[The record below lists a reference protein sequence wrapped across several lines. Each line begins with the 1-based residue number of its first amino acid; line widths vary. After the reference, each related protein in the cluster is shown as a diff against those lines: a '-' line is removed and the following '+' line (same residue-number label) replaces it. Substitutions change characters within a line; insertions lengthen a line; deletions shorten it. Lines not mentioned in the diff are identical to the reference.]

1 MRKRG
6 SLSAPLV
13 FFFFSN
19 VIHSCAQFF
28 FFCMSG
34 AAFRTS
40 LHSAVVYVTVF
51 ALHIDERVRS
61 WR

>member
-6 SLSAPLV
+6 GLSALLV
-13 FFFFSN
+13 FFFSN
-19 VIHSCAQFF
+19 VIHSCAQLFF
-28 FFCMSG
+28 FMSA

-51 ALHIDERVRS
+51 GLHIDERVCS